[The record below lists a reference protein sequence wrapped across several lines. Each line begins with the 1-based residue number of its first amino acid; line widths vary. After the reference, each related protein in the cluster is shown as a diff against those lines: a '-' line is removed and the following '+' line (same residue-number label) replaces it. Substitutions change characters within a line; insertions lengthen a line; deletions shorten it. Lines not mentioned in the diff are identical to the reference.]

1 MNIKRIKHI
10 NELIKKQRTGNPAVL
25 ASKIGISERATYK
38 YLKYMKEELEA
49 PIQFQ
54 AVRQS
59 YSYSEHGELDLK
71 WKKH

>member
-49 PIQFQ
+49 PIQFYNT
-54 AVRQS
+54 RQS
-59 YSYSEHGELDLK
+59 YGYGEHGELDLK

>member
-49 PIQFQ
+49 PIQFH